1 MKIVLDKLPIPW
13 KNNIIIIDKD
23 TKIKIQ
29 DHTSQK
35 WEWVM
40 EKV

>member
-1 MKIVLDKLPIPW
+1 MKIVLDKSPIPW

-29 DHTSQK
+29 DHASQK